1 MYSML
6 GLLEKEDSFSLTRLG
21 LLQEFPMTAS
31 RCGPYF
37 WHIGPFEDRL
47 FGISRCPDTFR
58 MSDYNSVEEL
68 GSPSLTVGGNE
79 N

>member
-1 MYSML
+1 
-6 GLLEKEDSFSLTRLG
+6 
-21 LLQEFPMTAS
+21 MTAS

-58 MSDYNSVEEL
+58 MADYDSVEEL